1 MIKVHMITPEGLK
14 TGLLPEF
21 MLFREMLDHFHA
33 DAEGAG
39 IVANGTRLREEDLDK
54 NLASLSEDAEL
65 TVIAGQK
72 PEEEPQTEK
81 KSGVISFRGD
91 NGELFGALIKVRQAL
106 DEAIALATKVLG
118 TEETEE
124 LPF

>member
-21 MLFREMLDHFHA
+21 MPFREMLDYFHA
-33 DAEGAG
+33 DADGAG
-39 IVANGTRLREEDLDK
+39 IVTNGTRLQGEDLDK
-54 NLASLSEDAEL
+54 NLASLSKDAEL

-81 KSGVISFRGD
+81 KSGVITFSGE
-91 NGELFGALIKVRQAL
+91 NGGLFGALMKVRQAL
-106 DEAIALATKVLG
+106 DEAIALATRALG